1 MIGTND
7 LNKAINFYDALLKT
21 LNLKR
26 VCTNNKYAGYA
37 SKNNLENIEF
47 YITKPL
53 NKEKATFGNGTQVS
67 FVADSKV
74 TVDKFYE
81 VGINLGGKNEGAPG
95 ERSGD
100 YYSYIRDLDGNKICS
115 FVKN

>member
-1 MIGTND
+1 MAPG
-7 LNKAINFYDALLKT
+7 
-21 LNLKR
+21 R
-26 VCTNNKYAGYA
+26 
-37 SKNNLENIEF
+37 
-47 YITKPL
+47 ITKPA

-67 FVADSKV
+67 FIANSKAA
-74 TVDKFYE
+74 VDKFYE

-115 FVKN
+115 FARI